1 MNINQTLEKLSA
13 MKLYGM
19 QNALQTSVETKSE
32 HTPDE
37 LIHYLVKSEWNERQ
51 TRKINRYIKDA
62 GFRYQA
68 SVEEIKFSADRNLDK
83 NMVVRV
89 CDCSFIDR
97 RENVLIT
104 GATGTGKSFVA
115 SAIGHQACIK
125 GYKVLYASAGKLFS
139 RLKMSKADGSY
150 YKEINRI
157 ARQDVIIIDD
167 FGLHPMDQEA
177 KLAMLEIIEDR
188 HGMKS
193 TVIATQ
199 IPVSA
204 WYDLIQEQTIADAI
218 LDRVIHHAHRIELKG
233 ESMRKI
239 IMKK

>member
-1 MNINQTLEKLSA
+1 MNINQTLEKLSE

-37 LIHYLVKSEWNERQ
+37 LIHYLVESEWNERQ